1 MADNNLV
8 FPVAVDDEAGTIANS
23 LGIQGFPTLYFV
35 ASDGTVVQAASGE
48 VEADQLRQI
57 VGSLT

>member
-1 MADNNLV
+1 MRENDLA
-8 FPVAVDDEAGTIANS
+8 FPAAVDDEAGTIANA

-35 ASDGTVVQAASGE
+35 SSDGTVAQAASGE
-48 VEADQLRQI
+48 VDAETLRQV